1 MKSMNYYEFM
11 RILIKILVQVDKK
24 MYAFFLV
31 KSRNLIILKEN
42 TTITKPLQTN
52 INED

>member
-1 MKSMNYYEFM
+1 MSYYEFM

-24 MYAFFLV
+24 NVCFFPRKVTEPHTL
-31 KSRNLIILKEN
+31 REN
-42 TTITKPLQTN
+42 TTITKPLKTN